1 MIPSL
6 PLRVLH
12 LSPAKAGLDFLI
24 ELAPTALVECNA
36 QWVFHCLSRLSA
48 ASSLSPMATSEE
60 IFRDAMT
67 LPPDARAE
75 LTERLVES
83 LAQEIS
89 PEITSAQLAEVR
101 RRIAQVEAG
110 EVELIPGDEALA
122 RVRNLLAQ
130 HLPSS

>member
-1 MIPSL
+1 
-6 PLRVLH
+6 
-12 LSPAKAGLDFLI
+12 
-24 ELAPTALVECNA
+24 
-36 QWVFHCLSRLSA
+36 
-48 ASSLSPMATSEE
+48 MATSEE
-60 IFRDAMT
+60 IFREAMT
-67 LPPDARAE
+67 LAPDARAE

-101 RRIAQVEAG
+101 RRIAQVESG

-122 RVRNLLAQ
+122 RVRNLLAR

>member
-1 MIPSL
+1 
-6 PLRVLH
+6 
-12 LSPAKAGLDFLI
+12 
-24 ELAPTALVECNA
+24 
-36 QWVFHCLSRLSA
+36 
-48 ASSLSPMATSEE
+48 MATSEE
-60 IFRDAMT
+60 IFRDAMA

-101 RRIAQVEAG
+101 RRIVQVESG
-110 EVELIPGDEALA
+110 EVELVPGDEALA
-122 RVRNLLAQ
+122 RVRNLLAE